1 MGEGRACITVSGA
14 CPTMK
19 IALRPGNDSE
29 GKERCQEFVRSLV
42 TFDHGKIFP
51 ETGVEREGFL

>member
-1 MGEGRACITVSGA
+1 
-14 CPTMK
+14 MK

-29 GKERCQEFVRSLV
+29 GEERCQEFVRSLV